1 MTHYHHFIKIILQQ
15 TITFILTI
23 LDLHQ
28 ICVSIAPSA
37 EYGRTQRDL
46 ARARPFLGPYF
57 LYIIKKNSC
66 VHLPYS
72 ADWSIAAEQTMENVW
87 KNLPADLK
95 ESDSYR
101 KCKKSLKAYFHHELF
116 LSGP

>member
-15 TITFILTI
+15 TITFILTR

-28 ICVSIAPSA
+28 ICISIAPSA

-57 LYIIKKNSC
+57 LYIIKKTRVC
-66 VHLPYS
+66 TCHTL
-72 ADWSIAAEQTMENVW
+72 QTGQLQQNKLW
-87 KNLPADLK
+87 KMCGKIYQLI
-95 ESDSYR
+95 
-101 KCKKSLKAYFHHELF
+101 
-116 LSGP
+116 

>member
-57 LYIIKKNSC
+57 LYIIKKTRVC
-66 VHLPYS
+66 TCHT

-87 KNLPADLK
+87 KDLPADLK
-95 ESDSYR
+95 E
-101 KCKKSLKAYFHHELF
+101 
-116 LSGP
+116 